1 MEPITEAS
9 PRVFRPK
16 FMGRMVGVG
25 YLVLAVSGFDL
36 FYVLPKL
43 LVRAN
48 AAATAANI
56 KAHEGL
62 FLAGF
67 AAALI
72 GLASYLV
79 VTVLLYRL
87 YEPVN
92 RTLSLCATLVSLT
105 GCVVQAVALIFH
117 LMPSLVL
124 DDQPYL
130 RAFTLEQRQALALIL
145 LRSYGQA
152 YNISLVFFAFYLFQ
166 IGYLTFRSTF
176 LPRWLGGLVA
186 LGAGWLV
193 FLFPPLARVT
203 SRYMMLAS
211 LGECLLVL
219 WLSVKGVDEKRW
231 HEQATAA
238 AQW

>member
-36 FYVLPKL
+36 FYVLPRL

-72 GLASYLV
+72 GVASYLV

-92 RTLSLCATLVSLT
+92 RTLSFCAALFSP
-105 GCVVQAVALIFH
+105 VAQSPKSAEVH
-117 LMPSLVL
+117 YS
-124 DDQPYL
+124 
-130 RAFTLEQRQALALIL
+130 
-145 LRSYGQA
+145 
-152 YNISLVFFAFYLFQ
+152 
-166 IGYLTFRSTF
+166 
-176 LPRWLGGLVA
+176 
-186 LGAGWLV
+186 LGARTA
-193 FLFPPLARVT
+193 PRCRRTPH
-203 SRYMMLAS
+203 
-211 LGECLLVL
+211 
-219 WLSVKGVDEKRW
+219 RW
-231 HEQATAA
+231 PTERTYAA
-238 AQW
+238 AGP

>member
-36 FYVLPKL
+36 FYLLPKL

-56 KAHEGL
+56 KAQEGL

-72 GLASYLV
+72 GVASYPV

-87 YEPVN
+87 YV
-92 RTLSLCATLVSLT
+92 
-105 GCVVQAVALIFH
+105 
-117 LMPSLVL
+117 
-124 DDQPYL
+124 
-130 RAFTLEQRQALALIL
+130 
-145 LRSYGQA
+145 
-152 YNISLVFFAFYLFQ
+152 
-166 IGYLTFRSTF
+166 
-176 LPRWLGGLVA
+176 
-186 LGAGWLV
+186 GAGWLV
-193 FLFPPLARVT
+193 FLLPPLARVT
-203 SRYMMLAS
+203 SRYVMLAS
-211 LGECLLVL
+211 FGDCLLVP
-219 WLSVKGVDEKRW
+219 WLSVKGVDEERW

>member
-92 RTLSLCATLVSLT
+92 RTLSFCAALFSLT

-152 YNISLVFFAFYLFQ
+152 
-166 IGYLTFRSTF
+166 
-176 LPRWLGGLVA
+176 
-186 LGAGWLV
+186 
-193 FLFPPLARVT
+193 
-203 SRYMMLAS
+203 
-211 LGECLLVL
+211 
-219 WLSVKGVDEKRW
+219 
-231 HEQATAA
+231 
-238 AQW
+238 